1 MTTRANAVS
10 LFSSLQLWWK
20 RRILPGFG
28 LTLGFTLVY
37 LSLIVLIP
45 LSAAF
50 LKASGLGW
58 EAFFRAVSSPRVI
71 ASYQVSF
78 GTSLVAAAINVLFG
92 VVVAWVLVRYRF
104 PGKTNSG
111 CDGRSPFCLAD
122 RCRWNFP
129 RHDLRSERLVRS
141 SDSGNDRN

>member
-1 MTTRANAVS
+1 MQEPAITVAKQARAINPIA
-10 LFSSLQLWWK
+10 SLQLWWK

-45 LSAAF
+45 LSATF

-78 GTSLVAAAINVLFG
+78 G
-92 VVVAWVLVRYRF
+92 
-104 PGKTNSG
+104 
-111 CDGRSPFCLAD
+111 RSD
-122 RCRWNFP
+122 
-129 RHDLRSERLVRS
+129 
-141 SDSGNDRN
+141 